1 MNYFVDIS
9 FDLSRENFSA
19 TKEKTTLLFFKYN
32 GYRYYENFEIQGR
45 GRIIKRNHCVI
56 TFIFDEEL
64 SSLDD
69 IIKFLK
75 SMKMLK
81 KSTKVHIEC
90 VYNDFDYKPIFASKK
105 YVKMLD
111 KFQQTQYY
119 DHIKETKRKNKQDEL
134 TNVTNV
140 TNVTNATNT
149 TNTKLLIA
157 CACY

>member
-9 FDLSRENFSA
+9 FDLSRENFST

-45 GRIIKRNHCVI
+45 GRTIKRNHCVI
-56 TFIFDEEL
+56 TFIFDEEQC
-64 SSLDD
+64 SLDD

-81 KSTKVHIEC
+81 KSTKVYIEC
-90 VYNDFDYKPIFASKK
+90 VYDDFDYKPIFASKK

-111 KFQQTQYY
+111 KFQQSQYY
-119 DHIKETKRKNKQDEL
+119 EHIKKTKRINKQDES
-134 TNVTNV
+134 N
-140 TNVTNATNT
+140 NT
-149 TNTKLLIA
+149 TTDTLNTKLLIA